1 MNNRGIIFLS
11 AFVPAGRCRDFTK
24 RNCKVAINKK
34 VMQRRVVVTGLGVI
48 SPIGNDVL
56 TFWQNLLSG
65 KSGIGMITAFDA
77 RDFSSRIAGEVK
89 NFDASLYMEKKEI
102 RHTDR
107 FVQFAVVAAGQALKD
122 AHINLEQEDLNR
134 IGVLVG
140 SGIGGLKI
148 IEDGV
153 RHYIEHGAKRI
164 SPFLIPMLIVNE
176 AAGWISIVFKLKGPN
191 SCVATACATGNHAIG
206 DALRI
211 IQRNEADVMV
221 CGGTESAITA
231 LGVGGFCALKALSAR
246 NDDPVA
252 ASRPFERDRDGF
264 VMSEGAGTVVLEDL
278 EHALKRNSQ
287 IYCELIGYGMSSDGY
302 HITAP
307 DPTGDGAAR
316 AMSIALS
323 DANVKPAD
331 VQYIKAHGTSTMLN
345 DLIETKAIK
354 QVFGEYAKK
363 IPVSSPKS
371 VTGHLLGGAGGVEF
385 VALSL
390 AVKNAIVPP
399 TINYHNPDPQCD
411 LDYVPNQARRIQ
423 INVAISN
430 ALGFGGHNS
439 TLVVKKFKG

>member
-1 MNNRGIIFLS
+1 
-11 AFVPAGRCRDFTK
+11 
-24 RNCKVAINKK
+24 
-34 VMQRRVVVTGLGVI
+34 MQRRVVVTGLGVI
-48 SPIGNDVL
+48 SPIGNDVT
-56 TFWQNLLSG
+56 TFWQNLLNG
-65 KSGIGMITAFDA
+65 KSGVGPITAFDTTG
-77 RDFSSRIAGEVK
+77 FSSRIAGEVK
-89 NFDASLYMEKKEI
+89 NFDPSLFMGKKEI

-122 AHINLEQEDLNR
+122 AHLNLEQEDLNR

-140 SGIGGLKI
+140 SGIGGLKV

-153 RHYIEHGAKRI
+153 HHYIEHGARKI

-206 DALRI
+206 DAFRI
-211 IQRNEADVMV
+211 IQRNEADAMV
-221 CGGTESAITA
+221 CGGTESAITP
-231 LGVGGFCALKALSAR
+231 LGVGGFCALKALSSR
-246 NDDPVA
+246 NDEPEA

-264 VMSEGAGTVVLEDL
+264 VMAEGAGTVVLENL
-278 EHALKRNSQ
+278 EHALKRNAS
-287 IYCELIGYGMSSDGY
+287 IYCEVVGYGMSSDGY

-307 DPTGDGAAR
+307 DPSGDGAAR

-323 DANVKPAD
+323 DANVKPAS
-331 VQYIKAHGTSTMLN
+331 VEYIKAHGTSTMLN

-354 QVFGEYAKK
+354 QVFGENAKK
-363 IPVSSPKS
+363 IAVSSPKS
-371 VTGHLLGGAGGVEF
+371 MTGHLLGGAGGAEF

-390 AVKNAIVPP
+390 AVKNAIVSP
-399 TINYHNPDPQCD
+399 TINYHNPDPRCD

-439 TLVVKKFKG
+439 TLVVKKFVG